1 MVWVIQKASYR
12 VVQAV
17 LKVASYFLDWREPSL
32 LKGAGSIK
40 KLPDEIKKLNITSVL
55 IVTDKVIEGLHLMDS
70 LLERLNTLGIK
81 YVVFNGVQPNPSI
94 ENIEDARKLYVENN
108 CGGIIAFGGGS
119 PMDCAKIA
127 GARVANPK
135 TSVEKMRGIL
145 KVRHKLPPL
154 FAVPTTAG
162 TGSESTIAAIAKD
175 MKTHDKY
182 AVTDPKLRPRYA
194 VLDPELTLGLPP
206 KITSTTGMDAL
217 THAVEAYINRGNTKF
232 TAECARKAVKMI
244 FDNLETAYTNG
255 SDIAAREQMLIASNY
270 AGLAFTRAYVGYV
283 HAIAHTIGGLYNTP
297 HGLANAIILPYI
309 LEFYGDIIHKR
320 LAELADVAGVTK
332 PGQTDDEKALA
343 FIAAIKELN
352 RKLGIPERLEG
363 IKEADIP
370 LLIERALKEANPQYP
385 VPYIMNKKECEAVI
399 RRLMV

>member
-1 MVWVIQKASYR
+1 MEMVWVIQKASYR

-135 TSVEKMRGIL
+135 TPVEKMRGIL

-154 FAVPTTAG
+154 VCRADDCGYRFG
-162 TGSESTIAAIAKD
+162 IHHRGYCE
-175 MKTHDKY
+175 
-182 AVTDPKLRPRYA
+182 RY
-194 VLDPELTLGLPP
+194 E
-206 KITSTTGMDAL
+206 
-217 THAVEAYINRGNTKF
+217 
-232 TAECARKAVKMI
+232 
-244 FDNLETAYTNG
+244 
-255 SDIAAREQMLIASNY
+255 
-270 AGLAFTRAYVGYV
+270 
-283 HAIAHTIGGLYNTP
+283 
-297 HGLANAIILPYI
+297 NA
-309 LEFYGDIIHKR
+309 
-320 LAELADVAGVTK
+320 
-332 PGQTDDEKALA
+332 
-343 FIAAIKELN
+343 
-352 RKLGIPERLEG
+352 
-363 IKEADIP
+363 
-370 LLIERALKEANPQYP
+370 
-385 VPYIMNKKECEAVI
+385 
-399 RRLMV
+399 